1 MVRVLVVDDSHEFRK
16 VLCVWIASQPGLE
29 LAGEA
34 ENGRE
39 ALAEL
44 ERKRPDIV
52 LMDAVMPEMDGF
64 EATRRIKS
72 APDPPPVVIL
82 SVYGDDATCHAAE
95 AAGADGFVAKSDL
108 IQQLPQL
115 LDMLIDAERR

>member
-1 MVRVLVVDDSHEFRK
+1 MVRVLVVDDSGEFRK

-82 SVYGDDATCHAAE
+82 SICNTGATRLAAE
-95 AAGADGFVAKSDL
+95 GAGADGFVAKSEL
-108 IQQLPQL
+108 MAQLPRL
-115 LDMLIDAERR
+115 LETLTGPERR